1 MGQKQLNVRLSED
14 IFDVLEAMAFIE
26 GVSLP
31 DVIRPVIEGLAAEA
45 RSEPA
50 IQPRASGPRGEAGGA
65 LGKALAH
72 SVARGGQ
79 LRCPSGR
86 TLPASGARHLRR
98 PSPRERP

>member
-50 IQPRASGPRGEAGGA
+50 IQLALRARAERLAVRSGKLSRIPSRGADN
-65 LGKALAH
+65 
-72 SVARGGQ
+72 
-79 LRCPSGR
+79 
-86 TLPASGARHLRR
+86 
-98 PSPRERP
+98 